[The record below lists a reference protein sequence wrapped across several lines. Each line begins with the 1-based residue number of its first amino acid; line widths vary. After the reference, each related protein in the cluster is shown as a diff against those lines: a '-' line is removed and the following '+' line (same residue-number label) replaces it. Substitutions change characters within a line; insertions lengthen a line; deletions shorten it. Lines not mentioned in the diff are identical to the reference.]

1 MSAHRKYKELHEVQD
16 TQELEIRVE
25 AGMQQ
30 KEGTEPLTEE
40 GKLVQQKR
48 IRLNQFAKTF
58 FDPEGMIVHQRQVD
72 RDKLRS
78 NAEARINTPKAEE
91 DGNVPA
97 PTVKYYPL
105 SPEQWKKALLDLRQL
120 SICKNLRVL
129 QSLFY
134 FLGYTREQ
142 ICEPGTNALDFKKAK
157 EYINEQLFQKIAKYN
172 PAGPR
177 D

>member
-1 MSAHRKYKELHEVQD
+1 MSQL
-16 TQELEIRVE
+16 
-25 AGMQQ
+25 
-30 KEGTEPLTEE
+30 
-40 GKLVQQKR
+40 
-48 IRLNQFAKTF
+48 AKTF
-58 FDPEGMIVHQRQVD
+58 FDPEGMIVHQRQID

-78 NAEARINTPKAEE
+78 TAEARIATPKGEE
-91 DGNVPA
+91 DGSSPA
-97 PTVKYYPL
+97 PSVKYYPL

-134 FLGYTREQ
+134 FLGYSREQ